1 MKETQLKN
9 LVKDLNDFVQGN
21 EERLEEVL
29 QEAHR
34 VWTAEQNLKVNAKQA
49 LQDLWSSQKRKR
61 K

>member
-29 QEAHR
+29 QEARR
-34 VWTAEQNLKVNAKQA
+34 VWTSEQNLKVNAKQA